1 MSRNLKLLSELQKLD
16 EKLTSLAIS
25 TSLSLIN
32 KNSREKLD
40 ELNNN
45 IKKIKEEKIILLQNK
60 GIQSFRKEESIWKV
74 FFNSK
79 GNYKKIIFINAKA
92 M

>member
-1 MSRNLKLLSELQKLD
+1 MLIEYDKKPVFWKNKRQVKEKLNFIKATQELQKLD

-45 IKKIKEEKIILLQNK
+45 IKKLKK
-60 GIQSFRKEESIWKV
+60 
-74 FFNSK
+74 
-79 GNYKKIIFINAKA
+79 KKIKY
-92 M
+92 